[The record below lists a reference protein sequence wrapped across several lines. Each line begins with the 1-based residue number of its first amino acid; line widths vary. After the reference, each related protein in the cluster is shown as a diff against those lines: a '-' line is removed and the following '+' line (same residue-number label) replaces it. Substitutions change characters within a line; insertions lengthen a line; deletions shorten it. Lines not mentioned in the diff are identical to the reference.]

1 MIFAEVERQLAVVDH
16 RQLDARTV
24 FELFDEQLFFGAD
37 QRMEKPDF
45 HGHSPQSS
53 SSLGASARTKGL
65 TPVTSSSEPHSAQ
78 GINSPSTVS
87 SPRLTVP
94 PHTGHS
100 AMTHFLLKKFPA
112 RGYGRPRSD
121 DSNNERPQKAGA
133 RLRPTGKKRRGKA
146 YNLCRAT
153 SSRT

>member
-1 MIFAEVERQLAVVDH
+1 
-16 RQLDARTV
+16 
-24 FELFDEQLFFGAD
+24 
-37 QRMEKPDF
+37 MEKPDF

-87 SPRLTVP
+87 SPRFIVP

-100 AMTHFLLKKFPA
+100 GITHFLLKNFLHAVMAGRAAAIQITNA
-112 RGYGRPRSD
+112 R
-121 DSNNERPQKAGA
+121 
-133 RLRPTGKKRRGKA
+133 KRRAQG
-146 YNLCRAT
+146 YDPSVRARPWPGALT
-153 SSRT
+153 QDSAPRARWQVPQACPWVSTYRQEKTRQSIQFMPSYLKHDTESA

>member
-1 MIFAEVERQLAVVDH
+1 MQ
-16 RQLDARTV
+16 
-24 FELFDEQLFFGAD
+24 
-37 QRMEKPDF
+37 KPDF

-87 SPRLTVP
+87 SPRLTMP

-100 AMTHFLLKKFPA
+100 AMMHVLLKNSLVRGSYGPA
-112 RGYGRPRSD
+112 PAIQIT
-121 DSNNERPQKAGA
+121 NA
-133 RLRPTGKKRRGKA
+133 RKKQAQDCELQDKK
-146 YNLCRAT
+146 
-153 SSRT
+153 